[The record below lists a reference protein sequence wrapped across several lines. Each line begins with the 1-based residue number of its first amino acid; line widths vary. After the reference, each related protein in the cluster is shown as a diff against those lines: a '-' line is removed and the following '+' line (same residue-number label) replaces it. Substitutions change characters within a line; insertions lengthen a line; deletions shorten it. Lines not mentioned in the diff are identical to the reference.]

1 MQRMIAGFLVALIV
15 LFAGNAFAGIESLTQ
30 NEFTT
35 AESLDPGMTQAGI
48 FLTAGENYLSY
59 YPSFR
64 YGLGSFFEVG
74 ARAGA
79 ISMDV
84 NAPLPYGFEGPTT
97 SKLSGLVGADVK
109 YQLIKQTEDI
119 PIDMAV
125 DVGLDATFISGKHAS
140 ELSFSTTVSRGF
152 TLTETG
158 YKITPYG
165 GIELSSQYSS
175 SDYINR
181 NENETNLYAFGG
193 VEWKLSQKFMLIAE
207 VKSGSSTLGG
217 FGIRFEY

>member
-1 MQRMIAGFLVALIV
+1 MIAGFLVALIV
-15 LFAGNAFAGIESLTQ
+15 LFAGQAFALESLSQ

-48 FLTAGENYLSY
+48 FLTAGNNYLSY
-59 YPSFR
+59 YPAFR

-74 ARAGA
+74 ARVGA

-84 NAPLPYGFEGPTT
+84 SAPLIYGIDGPTT
-97 SKLSGLVGADVK
+97 NKLSALVGADVK

-119 PIDMAV
+119 PVDMAV
-125 DVGLDATFISGKHAS
+125 DLGIDATSISGNNVS
-140 ELSFSTTVSRGF
+140 ELSFATTVSRGF

-158 YKITPYG
+158 YKLTPYG

-175 SDYINR
+175 SDYINN
-181 NENETNLYAFGG
+181 NENKTNLYAFGG
-193 VEWKLSQKFMLIAE
+193 VEWKLSQKFMMIAE
-207 VKSGSSTLGG
+207 IKSGSSTLGG